1 MFTIFKEEKVITA
14 GILVFLCL
22 SVLVRLMLA
31 WMYHTMI
38 RETDNMATTGNR
50 LLKQCKVKFANC
62 YQLNGG
68 VSNIPV
74 FVDKFLN
81 RLSFG
86 HLSFDAWYHLSGQC
100 MLFSVIFAGVGICK
114 GILDGRMLGEILP
127 FYIASFLGLYLYFSL
142 SALVDIKGKRRVLKT
157 NLIDYLS
164 VSAGE
169 PLVQVNGEN
178 TENTIFDLEQSLQ
191 KAQKELEEAEKNAAY
206 ANAVA
211 PIDGMVIGLSITPGQ
226 EITASATAL
235 TISDTNTVTIS
246 ATVDERNVSYLK
258 VGMGV
263 DLNQWGNPSFGTISS
278 VSLSSSVNN
287 GVATY
292 PFTIEADNADG
303 TLQINSNINY
313 NLTASQSDNCLVL
326 PIQAVRTV
334 GLEDGTSATVV
345 YLKADSM
352 PDNAIE
358 LPYSDETIPEG
369 FYPVQVE
376 IGIQDNN
383 NVEIKSGV
391 EQGAEVFTQYMTGS
405 ATSWDNYGMVY

>member
-1 MFTIFKEEKVITA
+1 MKNRTKQDIYTLYLRKRRKGVLRMFTIFKEEKVITA

-157 NLIDYLS
+157 NLIDYL
-164 VSAGE
+164 
-169 PLVQVNGEN
+169 EN
-178 TENTIFDLEQSLQ
+178 HLSGRIPVTEQDYERLYGASKL
-191 KAQKELEEAEKNAAY
+191 
-206 ANAVA
+206 
-211 PIDGMVIGLSITPGQ
+211 PG
-226 EITASATAL
+226 
-235 TISDTNTVTIS
+235 
-246 ATVDERNVSYLK
+246 R
-258 VGMGV
+258 
-263 DLNQWGNPSFGTISS
+263 
-278 VSLSSSVNN
+278 
-287 GVATY
+287 
-292 PFTIEADNADG
+292 
-303 TLQINSNINY
+303 
-313 NLTASQSDNCLVL
+313 
-326 PIQAVRTV
+326 RTV
-334 GLEDGTSATVV
+334 ELMPIRGRAAQPQEMVRGT
-345 YLKADSM
+345 
-352 PDNAIE
+352 
-358 LPYSDETIPEG
+358 G
-369 FYPVQVE
+369 R
-376 IGIQDNN
+376 
-383 NVEIKSGV
+383 
-391 EQGAEVFTQYMTGS
+391 EVFSTEHEMPGKME
-405 ATSWDNYGMVY
+405 DRGMAQQDESSRVTEEELQALLQELLTV

>member
-1 MFTIFKEEKVITA
+1 MKNRTKQDIYTLYLRKRRKGVLRMFTIFKEEKVITA

-100 MLFSVIFAGVGICK
+100 MLFSVIFAGMGICK

-157 NLIDYLS
+157 NLIDYL
-164 VSAGE
+164 
-169 PLVQVNGEN
+169 EN
-178 TENTIFDLEQSLQ
+178 HLSGRIPVTEQDYERLYGASKL
-191 KAQKELEEAEKNAAY
+191 
-206 ANAVA
+206 
-211 PIDGMVIGLSITPGQ
+211 PG
-226 EITASATAL
+226 
-235 TISDTNTVTIS
+235 
-246 ATVDERNVSYLK
+246 R
-258 VGMGV
+258 
-263 DLNQWGNPSFGTISS
+263 
-278 VSLSSSVNN
+278 
-287 GVATY
+287 
-292 PFTIEADNADG
+292 
-303 TLQINSNINY
+303 
-313 NLTASQSDNCLVL
+313 
-326 PIQAVRTV
+326 RTV
-334 GLEDGTSATVV
+334 EL
-345 YLKADSM
+345 M
-352 PDNAIE
+352 PIRGRAAQPQE
-358 LPYSDETIPEG
+358 MVRETG
-369 FYPVQVE
+369 R
-376 IGIQDNN
+376 
-383 NVEIKSGV
+383 
-391 EQGAEVFTQYMTGS
+391 EVFSTEHEMPGKME
-405 ATSWDNYGMVY
+405 DRGMAQQDESSRVTEEELQALLQELLTV

>member
-127 FYIASFLGLYLYFSL
+127 YYIASFLGLYLYFSL
-142 SALVDIKGKRRVLKT
+142 SAMIDIKGKRRVLKT
-157 NLIDYLS
+157 NLIDYL
-164 VSAGE
+164 
-169 PLVQVNGEN
+169 EN
-178 TENTIFDLEQSLQ
+178 HLSGRIPVTEQDYERLYGASKL
-191 KAQKELEEAEKNAAY
+191 
-206 ANAVA
+206 
-211 PIDGMVIGLSITPGQ
+211 PG
-226 EITASATAL
+226 
-235 TISDTNTVTIS
+235 
-246 ATVDERNVSYLK
+246 R
-258 VGMGV
+258 
-263 DLNQWGNPSFGTISS
+263 
-278 VSLSSSVNN
+278 
-287 GVATY
+287 
-292 PFTIEADNADG
+292 
-303 TLQINSNINY
+303 
-313 NLTASQSDNCLVL
+313 
-326 PIQAVRTV
+326 RTV
-334 GLEDGTSATVV
+334 ELMPIRGRTAQPQEMVRETGREVFSTEHEMPRKMEDRGMAQQ
-345 YLKADSM
+345 
-352 PDNAIE
+352 
-358 LPYSDETIPEG
+358 DETSRVTEEELQALLQELLT
-369 FYPVQVE
+369 V
-376 IGIQDNN
+376 
-383 NVEIKSGV
+383 
-391 EQGAEVFTQYMTGS
+391 
-405 ATSWDNYGMVY
+405 

>member
-1 MFTIFKEEKVITA
+1 MKNRTKQDIYTLYLRKRRKGVLRMFTIFKEEKVITA

-157 NLIDYLS
+157 NLIDYLENHLSGRIPVTEQDYERLYGASKLPGRRTVELMPIRGRAAQPQEMVQETEREVFS
-164 VSAGE
+164 VEHVIPGK
-169 PLVQVNGEN
+169 
-178 TENTIFDLEQSLQ
+178 TEDR
-191 KAQKELEEAEKNAAY
+191 
-206 ANAVA
+206 
-211 PIDGMVIGLSITPGQ
+211 GMSQ
-226 EITASATAL
+226 Q
-235 TISDTNTVTIS
+235 
-246 ATVDERNVSYLK
+246 DE
-258 VGMGV
+258 
-263 DLNQWGNPSFGTISS
+263 
-278 VSLSSSVNN
+278 SSSV
-287 GVATY
+287 T
-292 PFTIEADNADG
+292 EEE
-303 TLQINSNINY
+303 LQALLQEL
-313 NLTASQSDNCLVL
+313 LTV
-326 PIQAVRTV
+326 
-334 GLEDGTSATVV
+334 
-345 YLKADSM
+345 
-352 PDNAIE
+352 
-358 LPYSDETIPEG
+358 
-369 FYPVQVE
+369 
-376 IGIQDNN
+376 
-383 NVEIKSGV
+383 
-391 EQGAEVFTQYMTGS
+391 
-405 ATSWDNYGMVY
+405 

>member
-1 MFTIFKEEKVITA
+1 MKNRTKQDIYTLYLRKRRKGVLRMFTIFKEEKVITA

-157 NLIDYLS
+157 NLIDYL
-164 VSAGE
+164 
-169 PLVQVNGEN
+169 EN
-178 TENTIFDLEQSLQ
+178 HLSGRIPVTEQDYERLYGASKL
-191 KAQKELEEAEKNAAY
+191 
-206 ANAVA
+206 
-211 PIDGMVIGLSITPGQ
+211 PG
-226 EITASATAL
+226 
-235 TISDTNTVTIS
+235 
-246 ATVDERNVSYLK
+246 R
-258 VGMGV
+258 
-263 DLNQWGNPSFGTISS
+263 
-278 VSLSSSVNN
+278 
-287 GVATY
+287 
-292 PFTIEADNADG
+292 
-303 TLQINSNINY
+303 
-313 NLTASQSDNCLVL
+313 
-326 PIQAVRTV
+326 RTV
-334 GLEDGTSATVV
+334 EL
-345 YLKADSM
+345 M
-352 PDNAIE
+352 PIRGRTAQPQE
-358 LPYSDETIPEG
+358 MVRETG
-369 FYPVQVE
+369 R
-376 IGIQDNN
+376 
-383 NVEIKSGV
+383 
-391 EQGAEVFTQYMTGS
+391 EVFS
-405 ATSWDNYGMVY
+405 AEHAIPGKTEDRGMSQQDESSRVTEEELQALLQELLTV

>member
-1 MFTIFKEEKVITA
+1 MKNRTKQDIYTLYLRKRRKGVLRMFTIFKEEKVITA

-157 NLIDYLS
+157 NLIDYL
-164 VSAGE
+164 
-169 PLVQVNGEN
+169 EN
-178 TENTIFDLEQSLQ
+178 HLSGRIPVTEQDYERLYGASKLPGRRTVELMPIRGRT
-191 KAQKELEEAEKNAAY
+191 AQPQEMVRETGREVFSTEHAIPGKTE
-206 ANAVA
+206 
-211 PIDGMVIGLSITPGQ
+211 DRGMSQ
-226 EITASATAL
+226 Q
-235 TISDTNTVTIS
+235 
-246 ATVDERNVSYLK
+246 DE
-258 VGMGV
+258 
-263 DLNQWGNPSFGTISS
+263 
-278 VSLSSSVNN
+278 SSSV
-287 GVATY
+287 T
-292 PFTIEADNADG
+292 EEE
-303 TLQINSNINY
+303 LQALLQEL
-313 NLTASQSDNCLVL
+313 LTV
-326 PIQAVRTV
+326 
-334 GLEDGTSATVV
+334 
-345 YLKADSM
+345 
-352 PDNAIE
+352 
-358 LPYSDETIPEG
+358 
-369 FYPVQVE
+369 
-376 IGIQDNN
+376 
-383 NVEIKSGV
+383 
-391 EQGAEVFTQYMTGS
+391 
-405 ATSWDNYGMVY
+405 

>member
-1 MFTIFKEEKVITA
+1 MKNRTKQDIYTLYLRKRRKGVLRMFTIFKEEKVITA

-100 MLFSVIFAGVGICK
+100 MLFSVIFAGMGICK

-157 NLIDYLS
+157 NLIDYLENHLSGRIPVTEQDYERLYGAPKLPGRRTVELMPIWGRAAQPQEMVRETEREVFS
-164 VSAGE
+164 VEHAIPGK
-169 PLVQVNGEN
+169 
-178 TENTIFDLEQSLQ
+178 TEDR
-191 KAQKELEEAEKNAAY
+191 
-206 ANAVA
+206 
-211 PIDGMVIGLSITPGQ
+211 GMSQ
-226 EITASATAL
+226 Q
-235 TISDTNTVTIS
+235 
-246 ATVDERNVSYLK
+246 DE
-258 VGMGV
+258 
-263 DLNQWGNPSFGTISS
+263 
-278 VSLSSSVNN
+278 SSSV
-287 GVATY
+287 T
-292 PFTIEADNADG
+292 EEE
-303 TLQINSNINY
+303 LQALLQEL
-313 NLTASQSDNCLVL
+313 LTV
-326 PIQAVRTV
+326 
-334 GLEDGTSATVV
+334 
-345 YLKADSM
+345 
-352 PDNAIE
+352 
-358 LPYSDETIPEG
+358 
-369 FYPVQVE
+369 
-376 IGIQDNN
+376 
-383 NVEIKSGV
+383 
-391 EQGAEVFTQYMTGS
+391 
-405 ATSWDNYGMVY
+405 

>member
-1 MFTIFKEEKVITA
+1 MKNRTKQDIYTLYLRKRRKGVLRMFTIFKEEKVITE

-157 NLIDYLS
+157 NLIDYL
-164 VSAGE
+164 
-169 PLVQVNGEN
+169 EN
-178 TENTIFDLEQSLQ
+178 HLSGRIPVTEQDYERLYGASKL
-191 KAQKELEEAEKNAAY
+191 
-206 ANAVA
+206 
-211 PIDGMVIGLSITPGQ
+211 PG
-226 EITASATAL
+226 
-235 TISDTNTVTIS
+235 
-246 ATVDERNVSYLK
+246 R
-258 VGMGV
+258 
-263 DLNQWGNPSFGTISS
+263 
-278 VSLSSSVNN
+278 
-287 GVATY
+287 
-292 PFTIEADNADG
+292 
-303 TLQINSNINY
+303 
-313 NLTASQSDNCLVL
+313 
-326 PIQAVRTV
+326 RTV
-334 GLEDGTSATVV
+334 ELMPIRGRAVQPQEMVRETGREVFSTEHEMPGKMEDRGMAQQ
-345 YLKADSM
+345 
-352 PDNAIE
+352 
-358 LPYSDETIPEG
+358 DETSRVTEEELQALLQELLT
-369 FYPVQVE
+369 V
-376 IGIQDNN
+376 
-383 NVEIKSGV
+383 
-391 EQGAEVFTQYMTGS
+391 
-405 ATSWDNYGMVY
+405 

>member
-1 MFTIFKEEKVITA
+1 MKNRTKQDIYTLYLRKRRKGVLRMFTIFKEEKVITA

-157 NLIDYLS
+157 NLIDYL
-164 VSAGE
+164 
-169 PLVQVNGEN
+169 EN
-178 TENTIFDLEQSLQ
+178 H
-191 KAQKELEEAEKNAAY
+191 
-206 ANAVA
+206 
-211 PIDGMVIGLSITPGQ
+211 
-226 EITASATAL
+226 
-235 TISDTNTVTIS
+235 
-246 ATVDERNVSYLK
+246 
-258 VGMGV
+258 
-263 DLNQWGNPSFGTISS
+263 
-278 VSLSSSVNN
+278 LSSRIPVTEQDYERLY
-287 GVATY
+287 G
-292 PFTIEADNADG
+292 
-303 TLQINSNINY
+303 
-313 NLTASQSDNCLVL
+313 ASKL
-326 PIQAVRTV
+326 PGRRTV
-334 GLEDGTSATVV
+334 ELMPIRGRAAQPQEMVRETGREVFSTEHEMPGKMEDRGMAQQ
-345 YLKADSM
+345 
-352 PDNAIE
+352 
-358 LPYSDETIPEG
+358 DETSRVTEEELQALLQELLT
-369 FYPVQVE
+369 V
-376 IGIQDNN
+376 
-383 NVEIKSGV
+383 
-391 EQGAEVFTQYMTGS
+391 
-405 ATSWDNYGMVY
+405 

>member
-1 MFTIFKEEKVITA
+1 MKNRTKQDIYTLSMRKRRKGVLRMFTIFKEEKVITA

-157 NLIDYLS
+157 NLIDYLENHLSGRIPVTEQDYERLYGASKLPGRRTVELMPIRGRAVQPQEMVRETEREVFS
-164 VSAGE
+164 VEHVIPGK
-169 PLVQVNGEN
+169 
-178 TENTIFDLEQSLQ
+178 TEDR
-191 KAQKELEEAEKNAAY
+191 
-206 ANAVA
+206 
-211 PIDGMVIGLSITPGQ
+211 GMSQ
-226 EITASATAL
+226 Q
-235 TISDTNTVTIS
+235 
-246 ATVDERNVSYLK
+246 DE
-258 VGMGV
+258 
-263 DLNQWGNPSFGTISS
+263 
-278 VSLSSSVNN
+278 SSSV
-287 GVATY
+287 T
-292 PFTIEADNADG
+292 EEE
-303 TLQINSNINY
+303 LQALLQEL
-313 NLTASQSDNCLVL
+313 LTV
-326 PIQAVRTV
+326 
-334 GLEDGTSATVV
+334 
-345 YLKADSM
+345 
-352 PDNAIE
+352 
-358 LPYSDETIPEG
+358 
-369 FYPVQVE
+369 
-376 IGIQDNN
+376 
-383 NVEIKSGV
+383 
-391 EQGAEVFTQYMTGS
+391 
-405 ATSWDNYGMVY
+405 

>member
-1 MFTIFKEEKVITA
+1 MKNRTKQDIYTLYLRKRRKGVLRMFTIFKEEKVITA

-157 NLIDYLS
+157 NLIDYLENHLS
-164 VSAGE
+164 GRIPVTEQDYERLYGASKFPGRRTVELMPIRGRAAQPQEMVREAGREVFSAE
-169 PLVQVNGEN
+169 HAIPRK
-178 TENTIFDLEQSLQ
+178 TEDR
-191 KAQKELEEAEKNAAY
+191 
-206 ANAVA
+206 
-211 PIDGMVIGLSITPGQ
+211 GMSQ
-226 EITASATAL
+226 Q
-235 TISDTNTVTIS
+235 
-246 ATVDERNVSYLK
+246 DE
-258 VGMGV
+258 
-263 DLNQWGNPSFGTISS
+263 
-278 VSLSSSVNN
+278 SSSV
-287 GVATY
+287 T
-292 PFTIEADNADG
+292 EEE
-303 TLQINSNINY
+303 LQALLQEL
-313 NLTASQSDNCLVL
+313 LTV
-326 PIQAVRTV
+326 
-334 GLEDGTSATVV
+334 
-345 YLKADSM
+345 
-352 PDNAIE
+352 
-358 LPYSDETIPEG
+358 
-369 FYPVQVE
+369 
-376 IGIQDNN
+376 
-383 NVEIKSGV
+383 
-391 EQGAEVFTQYMTGS
+391 
-405 ATSWDNYGMVY
+405 

>member
-1 MFTIFKEEKVITA
+1 MKNRTKQDIYTLYLRKRRKGVLRMFTIFKEEKVITA

-100 MLFSVIFAGVGICK
+100 MLFSVIFAGMGICK

-157 NLIDYLS
+157 NLIDYL
-164 VSAGE
+164 
-169 PLVQVNGEN
+169 EN
-178 TENTIFDLEQSLQ
+178 HLSGRIPVTEQDYERLYGASKL
-191 KAQKELEEAEKNAAY
+191 
-206 ANAVA
+206 
-211 PIDGMVIGLSITPGQ
+211 PG
-226 EITASATAL
+226 
-235 TISDTNTVTIS
+235 
-246 ATVDERNVSYLK
+246 R
-258 VGMGV
+258 
-263 DLNQWGNPSFGTISS
+263 
-278 VSLSSSVNN
+278 
-287 GVATY
+287 
-292 PFTIEADNADG
+292 
-303 TLQINSNINY
+303 
-313 NLTASQSDNCLVL
+313 
-326 PIQAVRTV
+326 RTV
-334 GLEDGTSATVV
+334 EL
-345 YLKADSM
+345 M
-352 PDNAIE
+352 PIRGRAAQPQE
-358 LPYSDETIPEG
+358 MVRETG
-369 FYPVQVE
+369 R
-376 IGIQDNN
+376 
-383 NVEIKSGV
+383 
-391 EQGAEVFTQYMTGS
+391 EVFS
-405 ATSWDNYGMVY
+405 AEHAIPWKTEDRGMSQQDESSRVTEEELQALLQELLTV

>member
-1 MFTIFKEEKVITA
+1 MKNRTKQDIYTLYLRKRRKGVLRMFTIFKEEKVITA

-157 NLIDYLS
+157 NLIDYL
-164 VSAGE
+164 
-169 PLVQVNGEN
+169 EN
-178 TENTIFDLEQSLQ
+178 HLSGRIPVTEQDYERLYGASKLPGRRTVELMPIRGRTAQPQEMVRETGREVFSTENEMPGKMEDRGM
-191 KAQKELEEAEKNAAY
+191 AQ
-206 ANAVA
+206 
-211 PIDGMVIGLSITPGQ
+211 Q
-226 EITASATAL
+226 
-235 TISDTNTVTIS
+235 
-246 ATVDERNVSYLK
+246 
-258 VGMGV
+258 
-263 DLNQWGNPSFGTISS
+263 
-278 VSLSSSVNN
+278 
-287 GVATY
+287 
-292 PFTIEADNADG
+292 
-303 TLQINSNINY
+303 
-313 NLTASQSDNCLVL
+313 
-326 PIQAVRTV
+326 
-334 GLEDGTSATVV
+334 
-345 YLKADSM
+345 
-352 PDNAIE
+352 
-358 LPYSDETIPEG
+358 DETSRVTEEELQALLQELLT
-369 FYPVQVE
+369 V
-376 IGIQDNN
+376 
-383 NVEIKSGV
+383 
-391 EQGAEVFTQYMTGS
+391 
-405 ATSWDNYGMVY
+405 

>member
-1 MFTIFKEEKVITA
+1 MKNRTKQDIYTLYLRKRRKGVLRMFTIFKEEKVITA

-157 NLIDYLS
+157 NLLDYLENHLSGRIPVTEQDYERLYGASKLPGRRTVELMPIRGRAVQPQEMVRETEREVFS
-164 VSAGE
+164 VEHVIPGK
-169 PLVQVNGEN
+169 
-178 TENTIFDLEQSLQ
+178 TEDR
-191 KAQKELEEAEKNAAY
+191 
-206 ANAVA
+206 
-211 PIDGMVIGLSITPGQ
+211 GMSQ
-226 EITASATAL
+226 Q
-235 TISDTNTVTIS
+235 
-246 ATVDERNVSYLK
+246 DE
-258 VGMGV
+258 
-263 DLNQWGNPSFGTISS
+263 
-278 VSLSSSVNN
+278 SSSV
-287 GVATY
+287 T
-292 PFTIEADNADG
+292 EEE
-303 TLQINSNINY
+303 LQALLQEL
-313 NLTASQSDNCLVL
+313 LTV
-326 PIQAVRTV
+326 
-334 GLEDGTSATVV
+334 
-345 YLKADSM
+345 
-352 PDNAIE
+352 
-358 LPYSDETIPEG
+358 
-369 FYPVQVE
+369 
-376 IGIQDNN
+376 
-383 NVEIKSGV
+383 
-391 EQGAEVFTQYMTGS
+391 
-405 ATSWDNYGMVY
+405 

>member
-1 MFTIFKEEKVITA
+1 MKNRTKQGIYTLYLRKRRKGVLRMFTIFKEEKVITA

-157 NLIDYLS
+157 NLIDYL
-164 VSAGE
+164 
-169 PLVQVNGEN
+169 EN
-178 TENTIFDLEQSLQ
+178 HLSGRIPVTEQDYERLYGASKLPGRRTVELMPIRGRT
-191 KAQKELEEAEKNAAY
+191 AQPQEMVRETGREVFSTEHEMPGKTE
-206 ANAVA
+206 
-211 PIDGMVIGLSITPGQ
+211 DRGMSQ
-226 EITASATAL
+226 Q
-235 TISDTNTVTIS
+235 
-246 ATVDERNVSYLK
+246 DE
-258 VGMGV
+258 
-263 DLNQWGNPSFGTISS
+263 
-278 VSLSSSVNN
+278 SSSV
-287 GVATY
+287 T
-292 PFTIEADNADG
+292 EEE
-303 TLQINSNINY
+303 LQALLQEL
-313 NLTASQSDNCLVL
+313 LTV
-326 PIQAVRTV
+326 
-334 GLEDGTSATVV
+334 
-345 YLKADSM
+345 
-352 PDNAIE
+352 
-358 LPYSDETIPEG
+358 
-369 FYPVQVE
+369 
-376 IGIQDNN
+376 
-383 NVEIKSGV
+383 
-391 EQGAEVFTQYMTGS
+391 
-405 ATSWDNYGMVY
+405 